1 MYNYGMIGN
10 CQISALIN
18 SDASIDWCCFPRPD
32 SPPLFARLLD
42 KNAGHFK
49 ISGDSPMQSSQQYIE
64 NTNILETIFFDDKG
78 NSFAVVDFAPRF
90 EQYGRFYRPNMII
103 RIVRVISGSP
113 KIKVTCKPT
122 KGWSKDV
129 IPMRRGNSHIQFV
142 GLEDELRLS
151 TNMPLTYLIDNIPT
165 DIPQTYYFAL
175 SWGLPVED
183 NLPATCESFLLKT
196 MHYWQSWVKHCSIP
210 SGFQQQSIRSA
221 LVLKLH
227 CYEDTGA
234 ILASITT
241 SLPED
246 LGGVRNW
253 DYRFCWLRDACFTV
267 SALYRLGHYE
277 ELEGLLRFISNVVSS
292 DAKGDLRPVYRLDGT
307 LPLPEE
313 ELSTWNGFAGSL
325 PIRVGNQAAEHVQ
338 NDVYGEILLILAPI
352 YFDDRFSD
360 MRADKFSSLFQLLA
374 SRAHRS
380 LNEADAGLWE
390 HRNGWKRH
398 SFTLLMSWA
407 GLDRYSKLLS
417 SGRIQGHLE
426 DIQRWCAEAATELK
440 ASAENDVVFN
450 SPDDKSPDAA
460 MLLLPILRFVDEK
473 INKTTVL
480 YLRDQLGID
489 EADSQLKVFMYRYKR
504 NDDFGNPKHAF
515 LICTYWLV
523 EALVRIGEV
532 QEAKDIL
539 TRATRAANHLGLLS
553 EHFDTENAV
562 QTGNFPQCYS
572 HVGQLN
578 AAFATSASWDD
589 IL

>member
-1 MYNYGMIGN
+1 MIGN
-10 CQISALIN
+10 CQISALVSN
-18 SDASIDWCCFPRPD
+18 DASIDWCCFPRPD
-32 SPPLFARLLD
+32 SPPLFAKLLD

-49 ISGDSPMQSSQQYIE
+49 IAPASSMQLSQQYIE

-90 EQYGRFYRPNMII
+90 EQYGRYYRPNMII

-113 KIKVTCKPT
+113 KIKVTCNPT
-122 KGWSKDV
+122 KGWSKEI

-151 TNMPLTYLIDNIPT
+151 TNMPLTYLIDNIPS

-241 SLPED
+241 SLPEE

-313 ELSTWNGFAGSL
+313 ELSTWKGYEKSL
-325 PIRVGNQAAEHVQ
+325 PVRVGNQAAEHVQ

-360 MRADKFSSLFQLLA
+360 MRADKYSSLFQLLA

-380 LNEADAGLWE
+380 LHEADAGLWE

-417 SGRIQGHLE
+417 SGRIQGRLE
-426 DIQRWCAEAATELK
+426 DIQRWCAEAAAEVRV
-440 ASAENDVVFN
+440 SAENDVVFN

-460 MLLLPILRFVDEK
+460 MLLLPILRFVDDK

-480 YLRDQLGID
+480 YLRDQLGIN
-489 EADSQLKVFMYRYKR
+489 EADSELKVFMYRYKR

-523 EALVRIGEV
+523 EALVRIGEI

-553 EHFDTENAV
+553 EHFDTENAR

-578 AAFATSASWDD
+578 AAFATSASWDE